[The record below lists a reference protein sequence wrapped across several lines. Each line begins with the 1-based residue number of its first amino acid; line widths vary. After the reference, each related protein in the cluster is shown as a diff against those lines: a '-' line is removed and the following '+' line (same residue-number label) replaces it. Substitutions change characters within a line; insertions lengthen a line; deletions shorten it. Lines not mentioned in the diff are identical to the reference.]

1 MTTDTLRIALQN
13 KQDLVLPVI
22 FTRSMGILRKVR
34 AVAMIAGVK
43 EEELAALL
51 PKKENSELI
60 DATPSINLIKTL
72 VQTRVQSS
80 PRRMAPKA
88 KPEYRPIKLDFDL
101 YKFSENLT
109 SELQSAM
116 SSLKKKH

>member
-1 MTTDTLRIALQN
+1 MTMDTLRIALQN

-51 PKKENSELI
+51 PKKENGLI
-60 DATPSINLIKTL
+60 DATPSINLIKML

-88 KPEYRPIKLDFDL
+88 KPEDRPIKLDL

-116 SSLKKKH
+116 GSLKKKKH